1 MHKFAKQIMECVKT
15 KVEAMGI
22 DNIEGQH
29 LEELE
34 KWTEIAKNIV
44 CYDKDYNIIEAMK
57 EAENEDNM
65 RAIEMYEDYPER
77 RYYDNYRY
85 KTSGRFAPKGKGS
98 YMPRR
103 GYDEP
108 PYYRMNPDMY
118 REHDPEYYRD
128 LDRSEGRLY
137 FSEPVKNTMNIG
149 NTHDK
154 KDGRSW
160 KSRRGYMESKELHK
174 SNTPEDKQHK
184 MHDLEE
190 YAKELTDD
198 VVEMISDMS
207 AEEKNLLRTKLQ
219 TLVQKIQ

>member
-44 CYDKDYNIIEAMK
+44 CYDKDYNIVEAMK
-57 EAENEDNM
+57 EAENDDNM
-65 RAIEMYEDYPER
+65 RAIEMYEDYPDR

-108 PYYRMNPDMY
+108 PYMHMYPEAEHMRDMDRDY
-118 REHDPEYYRD
+118 GKMYYTEPMSESNY
-128 LDRSEGRLY
+128 DRAKRNYTE
-137 FSEPVKNTMNIG
+137 T
-149 NTHDK
+149 
-154 KDGRSW
+154 
-160 KSRRGYMESKELHK
+160 KEMHK
-174 SNTPEDKQHK
+174 ANTPEDKEHK
-184 MHDLEE
+184 MKSLDS
-190 YAKELTDD
+190 YTKELASDITGM
-198 VVEMISDMS
+198 VADMS
-207 AEEKNLLRTKLQ
+207 AEEKNLLRTKLS
-219 TLVQKIQ
+219 TLVSKI

>member
-1 MHKFAKQIMECVKT
+1 MHKFAKQIMECVKA
-15 KVEAMGI
+15 KVDGIGI
-22 DNIEGQH
+22 DNFEGQN
-29 LEELE
+29 LDDL
-34 KWTEIAKNIV
+34 KDFTEIAKNIA
-44 CYDKDYNIIEAMK
+44 CFDKDYRIVEAMEK
-57 EAENEDNM
+57 SEDNEDIM
-65 RAIEMYEDYPER
+65 RMLEQYEDYPER
-77 RYYDNYRY
+77 RFYDHYRY
-85 KTSGRFAPKGKGS
+85 ADGRFAPKGRGT
-98 YMPRR
+98 YRR
-103 GYDEP
+103 GYEEP
-108 PYYRMNPDMY
+108 PYYHMNPDMY
-118 REHDPEYYRD
+118 REHDPEYWRD

-207 AEEKNLLRTKLQ
+207 AEEKNLLRAKLQ

>member
-29 LEELE
+29 LDELE

-44 CYDKDYNIIEAMK
+44 CYDKDYSIVEAMK

-98 YMPRR
+98 YMPQR

-108 PYYRMNPDMY
+108 PYYHMNPEMY
-118 REHDPEYYRD
+118 REHDPEYWRD
-128 LDRSEGRLY
+128 MDR
-137 FSEPVKNTMNIG
+137 
-149 NTHDK
+149 
-154 KDGRSW
+154 KDG
-160 KSRRGYMESKELHK
+160 KMYYTEPITMESRYDKAKRGYEESKMTHK
-174 SNTPEDKQHK
+174 ENTPESKQAK
-184 MHDLEE
+184 MKDLEM
-190 YAKELTDD
+190 YLKELSED
-198 VVEMISDMS
+198 VTQLLAD
-207 AEEKNLLRTKLQ
+207 ATPEERSMVKNKMQVLT
-219 TLVQKIQ
+219 QKIG

>member
-44 CYDKDYNIIEAMK
+44 CYDKDYKIVEAMD
-57 EAENEDNM
+57 EAENDENL

-118 REHDPEYYRD
+118 REHTPEYYRD
-128 LDRSEGRLY
+128 VDRENGRLY
-137 FSEPVKNTMNIG
+137 FSEPITMESRY
-149 NTHDK
+149 DK
-154 KDGRSW
+154 AK
-160 KSRRGYMESKELHK
+160 RGYEESKMTHK
-174 SNTPEDKQHK
+174 ENTPESKQAK
-184 MHDLEE
+184 MKDLEM
-190 YAKELTDD
+190 YLKELSED
-198 VVEMISDMS
+198 VTQLLAD
-207 AEEKNLLRTKLQ
+207 ATPEERSMVKNKMQVLTQKLN
-219 TLVQKIQ
+219 

>member
-34 KWTEIAKNIV
+34 KWTEIVKNIV
-44 CYDKDYNIIEAMK
+44 CYDKDYNIVEAMK
-57 EAENEDNM
+57 EAENDENF

-85 KTSGRFAPKGKGS
+85 KTSGKFAPKGKGS

-108 PYYRMNPDMY
+108 PYYHMNPDMY
-118 REHDPEYYRD
+118 REHTPEYYRD
-128 LDRSEGRLY
+128 MDRESGRLY
-137 FSEPVKNTMNIG
+137 FSEPITMESRY
-149 NTHDK
+149 DK
-154 KDGRSW
+154 AK
-160 KSRRGYMESKELHK
+160 RGYEESKMTHK
-174 SNTPEDKQHK
+174 ENTPESKQAK
-184 MHDLEE
+184 MKDLEM
-190 YAKELTDD
+190 YLKELSED
-198 VVEMISDMS
+198 VTQLLAD
-207 AEEKNLLRTKLQ
+207 ATPEERSMVKNKMQVLT
-219 TLVQKIQ
+219 QKIS

>member
-44 CYDKDYNIIEAMK
+44 CYDKDYNIVEAMK
-57 EAENEDNM
+57 ESENEDNM

-98 YMPRR
+98 YVPRR
-103 GYDEP
+103 GYEEP
-108 PYYRMNPDMY
+108 PYYHMNPDMY
-118 REHDPEYYRD
+118 REHTPEYYRD
-128 LDRSEGRLY
+128 MDRMDGKMY
-137 FSEPVKNTMNIG
+137 YTEPITMESRY
-149 NTHDK
+149 DK
-154 KDGRSW
+154 AK
-160 KSRRGYMESKELHK
+160 RGYEESKMTHK
-174 SNTPEDKQHK
+174 DNTPEHKQAK
-184 MHDLEE
+184 MKDLEI
-190 YAKELTDD
+190 YLKELSED
-198 VVEMISDMS
+198 VTQLLAD
-207 AEEKNLLRTKLQ
+207 ATPEERSMVKNKMQILT
-219 TLVQKIQ
+219 QKIS

>member
-15 KVEAMGI
+15 NVEAMGI
-22 DNIEGQH
+22 DNVEGQH
-29 LEELE
+29 LDELE

-44 CYDKDYNIIEAMK
+44 CYDKDYNIVEAMK
-57 EAENEDNM
+57 EAESNDNM
-65 RAIEMYEDYPER
+65 RAIEMYDDYPDR

-85 KTSGRFAPKGKGS
+85 KTSGRFAPKGRGT
-98 YMPRR
+98 RR
-103 GYDEP
+103 GYEEP
-108 PYYRMNPDMY
+108 PYYHMNPDMY
-118 REHDPEYYRD
+118 REHDPEYCMD

-184 MHDLEE
+184 MHNLEE

-207 AEEKNLLRTKLQ
+207 AEEKNLLRAKLQ

>member
-44 CYDKDYNIIEAMK
+44 CYDKDYNIVEAMK

-77 RYYDNYRY
+77 RYYDDYRY

-108 PYYRMNPDMY
+108 PYYHMNPEMY
-118 REHDPEYYRD
+118 REHTPEYYRD
-128 LDRSEGRLY
+128 MDR
-137 FSEPVKNTMNIG
+137 
-149 NTHDK
+149 
-154 KDGRSW
+154 KDG
-160 KSRRGYMESKELHK
+160 KMYYTEPITMESRYDKAKRGYEESKMTHK
-174 SNTPEDKQHK
+174 DNTPESKQAK
-184 MHDLEE
+184 MKDLEM
-190 YAKELTDD
+190 YLKELSED
-198 VVEMISDMS
+198 VTQLLAD
-207 AEEKNLLRTKLQ
+207 ATPEERSMVKNKMQVLTQKLN
-219 TLVQKIQ
+219 